1 MSRPGTT
8 ASHEHRDQDHHHHES
23 LDHHGHGHSHG
34 LVGRSIMRSRQGLHV
49 VGISLAIL
57 AVTAVAQGA
66 IYIATDSVALLA
78 DLIHNAGDALTA
90 IPLGAAFLLR
100 SERAERGAGVVVV
113 LTILASAITAGV
125 FAIVRIVHPLAPQHL
140 LALALAGAIGV
151 IGNAIAAR
159 VRLSGGR
166 RLDSPALIADGNHA
180 RSDAIVSAGVILSA
194 TAVALGAPIAD
205 PIIGL
210 LITAL
215 ILQITWESWRT
226 VRGHDHHR

>member
-1 MSRPGTT
+1 
-8 ASHEHRDQDHHHHES
+8 
-23 LDHHGHGHSHG
+23 
-34 LVGRSIMRSRQGLHV
+34 MRSRQGLHV